1 MKITQI
7 TFLLIL
13 LSLTP
18 TQIFSQTPNFT
29 GTWILN
35 LEKSN
40 LEDQPDGL
48 TGSIFIIE
56 QDGDNFKLT
65 RYHIYGDKKN
75 KISFSMVADGKTRR
89 VKILFKGQLLWSD
102 NNLQASLWR
111 KDFSNVVNYKFGI
124 NENEFI
130 ADEVMKSKYDN
141 HHNVWVFDREIVI
154 APEKN

>member
-48 TGSIFIIE
+48 TGSIFIID
-56 QDGDNFKLT
+56 QVGDNFKLT

-89 VKILFKGQLLWSD
+89 VKILFKGQLLW
-102 NNLQASLWR
+102 R
-111 KDFSNVVNYKFGI
+111 VNMTTIIMYGFLTGKL
-124 NENEFI
+124 
-130 ADEVMKSKYDN
+130 
-141 HHNVWVFDREIVI
+141 
-154 APEKN
+154 